1 MTKQTKNTP
10 AAREDAEEEQRT
22 PQAGDVLTE
31 QDAYLLMNTRSIFE
45 NLGRNLMEEN
55 KRKEQ
60 ALHRIDEITLES
72 AGHKRRADEMAEEAR
87 LAHADI
93 RRKDEIIS
101 RKDEEISQKNE
112 EISQKNEEIS
122 RMRAESER
130 KDAAHAE
137 ELGKLREENDQ
148 LNRKLNEFVAGYRV
162 ISDSAASLA
171 QRYSADEKK
180 NAFPAVLPSS
190 SEAVPACVTFD
201 EKIRRAI
208 TVMQA
213 EGIFKYAYDYVW
225 VMLVMNQTSGLL
237 HFDSTPSFH
246 CFLLRIGVNGLP
258 TLASLK
264 KKAATA
270 CRQHPGWTF
279 TDTADANETRR
290 RNNVASRFLSLV
302 RKGA

>member
-1 MTKQTKNTP
+1 MTNQTKNTP

-22 PQAGDVLTE
+22 PQAGDV
-31 QDAYLLMNTRSIFE
+31 
-45 NLGRNLMEEN
+45 
-55 KRKEQ
+55 
-60 ALHRIDEITLES
+60 LHRIDEITLES

-101 RKDEEISQKNE
+101 RKDEEINKL
-112 EISQKNEEIS
+112 
-122 RMRAESER
+122 RAECER
-130 KDAAHAE
+130 RDAAHAE
-137 ELGKLREENDQ
+137 ELGKLRKENER
-148 LNRKLNEFVAGYRV
+148 LKEFVSGYRV

>member
-1 MTKQTKNTP
+1 MSNLPNTP
-10 AAREDAEEEQRT
+10 AFREDADEEEQRI

-72 AGHKRRADEMAEEAR
+72 AEHKRRADNMAEEAR
-87 LAHADI
+87 LAHADV

-101 RKDEEISQKNE
+101 QKDK
-112 EISQKNEEIS
+112 EIS

-171 QRYSADEKK
+171 QRYAADEKK
-180 NAFPAVLPSS
+180 TAFPAVLPSS
-190 SEAVPACVTFD
+190 SETVPACVTLD

-208 TVMQA
+208 AAMQA

-225 VMLVMNQTSGLL
+225 VMLVMNQTSGLP

>member
-1 MTKQTKNTP
+1 MTNQTKNTP

-101 RKDEEISQKNE
+101 RKDEEI
-112 EISQKNEEIS
+112 
-122 RMRAESER
+122 
-130 KDAAHAE
+130 
-137 ELGKLREENDQ
+137 GKLREENER
-148 LNRKLNEFVAGYRV
+148 LKGFVAGYKLL
-162 ISDSAASLA
+162 SNSAAFLA
-171 QRYSADEKK
+171 QRYTADEET
-180 NAFPAVLPSS
+180 NTLPAVLPPSA
-190 SEAVPACVTFD
+190 ETMPACVTLD
-201 EKIRRAI
+201 EKIRAAI
-208 TVMQA
+208 AAMQ
-213 EGIFKYAYDYVW
+213 EEKLFRHAYDYAW
-225 VMLVMNQTSGLL
+225 IMLVMNQNGGLP
-237 HFDSTPSFH
+237 HFDSVSSYHT
-246 CFLLRIGVNGLP
+246 FLVRIGVADLP
-258 TLASLK
+258 SLSSVE

-270 CRQHPGWTF
+270 CRQHPSWTF
-279 TDTADANETRR
+279 TDTADTNETRR
-290 RNNVASRFLSLV
+290 RNNVASRFLCLV
-302 RKGA
+302 RKN

>member
-1 MTKQTKNTP
+1 MTNQTKNTP

-22 PQAGDVLTE
+22 PQAGDV
-31 QDAYLLMNTRSIFE
+31 TRSIFE

-101 RKDEEISQKNE
+101 RKDEEISRKDE